1 MRELGLDVGGQ
12 RLDFFVVLD
21 LTPNLIRVVLDDV
34 LGGLGMG
41 DRHLFKVFD
50 RRLRF
55 SERGAG
61 FLPEIGNSDF
71 SLLADAKE
79 GEEALDETHGCS

>member
-41 DRHLFKVFD
+41 F
-50 RRLRF
+50 LR
-55 SERGAG
+55 
-61 FLPEIGNSDF
+61 PI
-71 SLLADAKE
+71 
-79 GEEALDETHGCS
+79 